1 MAEHDLRGRDPR
13 GGTLNNPSLIASAS
27 PAPSSLPQAPSVAG
41 FFQSGVLADG
51 GSFMRS
57 AMRAEKDANLRVVTA
72 DGERFALVGVS
83 VDQVV
88 M

>member
-1 MAEHDLRGRDPR
+1 
-13 GGTLNNPSLIASAS
+13 
-27 PAPSSLPQAPSVAG
+27 
-41 FFQSGVLADG
+41 
-51 GSFMRS
+51 
-57 AMRAEKDANLRVVTA
+57 MRAEKDANLRVVTA